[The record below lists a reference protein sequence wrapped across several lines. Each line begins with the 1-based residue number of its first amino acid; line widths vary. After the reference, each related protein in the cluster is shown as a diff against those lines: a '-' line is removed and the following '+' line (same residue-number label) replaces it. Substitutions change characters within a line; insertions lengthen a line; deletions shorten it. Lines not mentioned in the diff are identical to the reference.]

1 MGEPRPLA
9 LRGSNLSIWSCVLAA
24 VAIVGILGAAIGA
37 YDVRR
42 AVEDLRA
49 DELRRL
55 QFNAERSA
63 AQIESELLEQRD
75 PLNLSSVSK
84 AQWLRRYWSRNL
96 TRQPGRLYAAVIG
109 RDGLVI
115 AHTHS
120 DFEGRRLALEQD
132 RTDEALMNTVVAELN
147 HEILTVG
154 RTAVDVSVPIYG
166 GGEPLGNYHTGL
178 DAAWLESRLSAE
190 GFGRTR
196 FWTIL
201 VIGMCALLLLSSV
214 AVVRVTRHTAKLE
227 YELDAAHARRISE
240 MHELVLGI
248 AHEIR
253 NPLNAIRL
261 NLHTIGQ
268 LFRDEAAL
276 DDVEIRSMLGEMTGE
291 ITRLENLM
299 REMLGFVQ
307 TSADPP
313 PPTDIGDEV
322 QRSVSFFG
330 PNLDRRGVQVHVDLG
345 DEACLAAIDS
355 RRMRQVLLNL
365 LNNALEALPSGGKVE
380 IGVRRRRGQVEIT
393 VADDGPG
400 VRVDDRERVFVP
412 FYSTKA
418 SGTGLGLALA
428 RKFIEEAGGT
438 ITCESR
444 PDKPGCLFRIV
455 LPASAGVEV
464 EVAT

>member
-1 MGEPRPLA
+1 M
-9 LRGSNLSIWSCVLAA
+9 LAA
-24 VAIVGILGAAIGA
+24 VAIVGTLGAAIAA

-42 AVEDLRA
+42 AVEDLRT

-75 PLNLSSVSK
+75 PLNL
-84 AQWLRRYWSRNL
+84 AAIRQALWLRRYWSRNL
-96 TRQPGRLYAAVIG
+96 TRQPGRMYAAVID
-109 RDGLVI
+109 RDGEVI
-115 AHTHS
+115 AHTHAR
-120 DFEGRRLALEQD
+120 FEGRWLEQKSSESGEFLS
-132 RTDEALMNTVVAELN
+132 RTVLAEVN

-154 RTAVDVSVPIYG
+154 RPAIDVCVPIYG
-166 GGEPLGNYHTGL
+166 GGQTLGHYHTGL
-178 DAAWLESRLSAE
+178 DAEWLNSRLTSE
-190 GFGRTR
+190 RDGRTH
-196 FWTIL
+196 FWIIL
-201 VIGMCALLLLSSV
+201 VSGMCALLLLSSV

-227 YELDAAHARRISE
+227 YELDAAHARRVSE

-276 DDVEIRSMLGEMTGE
+276 EDVEIRSMLGEMTGE

-313 PPTDIGDEV
+313 PPVDIGDEV

-330 PNLDRRGVQVHVDLG
+330 PNLDRRGVHVRVDLG
-345 DEACLAAIDS
+345 EGACLAAIDN
-355 RRMRQVLLNL
+355 RRLRQVLLNL
-365 LNNALEALPSGGKVE
+365 LNNSVEALPNGGTVE
-380 IGVRRRRGQVEIT
+380 ISVRRRRGQVEVT
-393 VADDGPG
+393 VSDDGPG

-428 RKFIEEAGGT
+428 RKFVEEAGGT

-444 PDKPGCLFRIV
+444 PDKPGCLFRIA
-455 LPASAGVEV
+455 LPASAGAEL